1 MVRSAKTRQLK
12 PVIVTLGEGSS
23 SVVGKVPYQLGVQG
37 LYTPT
42 GMRIVKVTPGS
53 PADKSGL
60 KAGDFLVRIDD
71 QPIVN
76 QLALQKAVQTSG
88 GEIQLLVRKSGGQT
102 VQLKTKLA
110 GGGDREAFQLGISY
124 SIRPEGLRADTVLA
138 NSPAARAGLR
148 RGDIILNIN
157 GQRIRTEKDYQ
168 TALENSA
175 GYLELIVRS
184 SEDGQSRRVL
194 VDLVARGP
202 FDR

>member
-1 MVRSAKTRQLK
+1 
-12 PVIVTLGEGSS
+12 
-23 SVVGKVPYQLGVQG
+23 
-37 LYTPT
+37 
-42 GMRIVKVTPGS
+42 MRIVKVTPGS